1 MQKVKGAALNI
12 YSNGFV
18 PAMALLPTL
27 SSFSPPPSFPVM
39 YWIFIWSFGSDL
51 PLWKCCWCRVTSGV
65 RHAGLHRGR
74 GQQDGGGGAGG
85 RAHLPRHAHRL
96 LQGEQRL
103 VQRMDIFDLI
113 RHQTQ
118 TQLRTMTRKSP
129 THVVKAEADDR
140 GDELISVLDF
150 NCFLSISADIKVP
163 PWQCGK
169 KRKCFSYHK
178 HPKKLPPF
186 L

>member
-1 MQKVKGAALNI
+1 MKEKDLFKSRGLFMRSDRGKQKVYQLFLSLPANSCFKMQKVKGAALNI

-39 YWIFIWSFGSDL
+39 YWIFMWSFSSDL
-51 PLWKCCWCRVTSGV
+51 LLWKCCWCRVTSGV

-103 VQRMDIFDLI
+103 VQRMPIFD
-113 RHQTQ
+113 
-118 TQLRTMTRKSP
+118 
-129 THVVKAEADDR
+129 
-140 GDELISVLDF
+140 
-150 NCFLSISADIKVP
+150 
-163 PWQCGK
+163 
-169 KRKCFSYHK
+169 
-178 HPKKLPPF
+178 
-186 L
+186 